1 MSLTNIRNDKCR
13 IQKEMQIL
21 TEQGRYM
28 LNVPGPGARAPFQ
41 NDVFIRMQ
49 KWGANL
55 RTNSI
60 NIDSDLKGL
69 TRNQSRDCYTYTNM
83 AVPSQEILYN
93 NEIAFVDQSRAT
105 NPAWMI
111 RTLESNRWD
120 YLPLNPQANLEK
132 PFYNNISTRIVEK
145 DNFCP

>member
-13 IQKEMQIL
+13 VEKEMQML

-28 LNVPGPGARAPFQ
+28 LNVPGPGAYVPFQ
-41 NDVFIRMQ
+41 DEVYIRMQ

-69 TRNQSRDCYTYTNM
+69 TKNQSRDCFTYTKM

-93 NEIAFVDQSRAT
+93 NQSAFVDQTRAT

-111 RTLESNRWD
+111 RMLESNRWD
-120 YLPLNPQANLEK
+120 YLPLDPQANLER
-132 PFYNNISTRIVEK
+132 PFHNNISTRIVEK
-145 DNFCP
+145 NNFCP